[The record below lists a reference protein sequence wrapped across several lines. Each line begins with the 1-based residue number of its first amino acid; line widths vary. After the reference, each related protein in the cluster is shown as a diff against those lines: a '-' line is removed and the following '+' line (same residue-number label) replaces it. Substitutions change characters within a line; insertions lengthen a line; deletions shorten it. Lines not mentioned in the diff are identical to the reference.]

1 MYKLFLKNVF
11 DKIFAIFLLIIFFPI
26 ILVIAVLIL
35 IIDRQNFLFS
45 QKRTGKAKK
54 KFTIY
59 KFRTMKI
66 ESKIILKN
74 HEYQEYENITKLGL
88 FLRRTSLDEL
98 PSLINVLLGDMS
110 FVGPRPLLCEYDKL
124 YNEFHNNRFKVKPGI
139 TGFAQINGRN
149 ELTWKQRF
157 DFDVEYVENLSFIFD
172 LKILLKTFLTVLLSK
187 GIYSKNKSIMK
198 KFKGY

>member
-1 MYKLFLKNVF
+1 MYRLFLKNVF

-26 ILVIAVLIL
+26 IVVIAVLIL
-35 IIDRQNFLFS
+35 IVDRQYFLFS
-45 QKRTGKAKK
+45 QERTGKTKK
-54 KFTIY
+54 KFIIY
-59 KFRTMKI
+59 KFRTMKKD
-66 ESKIILKN
+66 SKIILKN
-74 HEYQEYENITKLGL
+74 HENQEFENITKLGL

-110 FVGPRPLLCEYDKL
+110 FVGPRPLLSEYDKL
-124 YNEFHNNRFKVKPGI
+124 YNKLHNNRFKVKPGI
-139 TGFAQINGRN
+139 TGLAQINGRN